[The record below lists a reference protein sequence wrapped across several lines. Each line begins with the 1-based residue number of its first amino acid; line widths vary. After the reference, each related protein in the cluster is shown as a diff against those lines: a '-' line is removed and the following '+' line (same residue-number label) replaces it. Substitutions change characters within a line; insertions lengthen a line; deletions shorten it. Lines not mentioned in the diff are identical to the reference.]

1 MPVRKPSFESDRFS
15 IFLASRNE
23 SYSTRYI
30 KRVRGLINC
39 PRTSPELLAVIAM
52 HEFTNQR
59 FLELRG
65 SALNSLCGRNDA
77 KDALFR
83 LCMHSTAE
91 TAISALNAL
100 DAKYELTQENLIDLS
115 IFASSTLVRREASLL
130 LQFEKSVAHQ
140 QIRRVA

>member
-1 MPVRKPSFESDRFS
+1 M
-15 IFLASRNE
+15 
-23 SYSTRYI
+23 
-30 KRVRGLINC
+30 RGLINC
-39 PRTSPELLAVIAM
+39 PRTSPELLAIIVM
-52 HEFTNQR
+52 HDFTNQR

-91 TAISALNAL
+91 TAIEALNAM
-100 DAKYELTQENLIDLS
+100 DTKYGLTQENLIDLS
-115 IFASSTLVRREASLL
+115 IFASSTLVRKEASLL
-130 LQFEKSVAHQ
+130 LQVEKSVAHQ